1 MASECKQ
8 QSLAQELTGG
18 VAWEYALFSFSK
30 KRGEEFRKAAFVWV
44 EDLEQK
50 IVDMLDHN
58 DRLECIAT

>member
-8 QSLAQELTGG
+8 RSLALELTGG
-18 VAWEYALFSFSK
+18 VAGEYALSFSK